1 MGSYIRGESLLL
13 LRALGMGSLLLLFY
27 RFMCLGRWIFC
38 KKSRTIR
45 NISDLIFWIL
55 TGILSFCAVYR
66 YNSGEIRFFLLPA
79 VGIGAFFA
87 NYSLNRLLFMVK
99 RCNISLYRHT
109 KKRSCCLRRGR
120 DFEKIKK
127 EKK

>member
-1 MGSYIRGESLLL
+1 MSSYISAEGILLV
-13 LRALGMGSLLLLFY
+13 RAVGIGILLLLFY
-27 RFMCLGRWIFC
+27 RILTFFRQIP
-38 KKSRTIR
+38 KKTNRTFQS
-45 NISDLIFWIL
+45 ISDLLFWIM

-87 NYSLNRLLFMVK
+87 NSLLNRLLFMVK

-109 KKRSCCLRRGR
+109 KKRSCGIRRGR
-120 DFEKIKK
+120 RFEKIKK